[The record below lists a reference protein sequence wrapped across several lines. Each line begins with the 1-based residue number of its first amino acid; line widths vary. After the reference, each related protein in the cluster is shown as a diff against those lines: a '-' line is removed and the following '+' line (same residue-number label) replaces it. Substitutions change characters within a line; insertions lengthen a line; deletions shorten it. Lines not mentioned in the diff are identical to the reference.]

1 MQAEPPQRESQVWS
15 VGALCL
21 AMADALNARFQRLT
35 VRGELSQIT
44 YAASG
49 HVYFSLKDEEGQ
61 IRCAMFRQQAR
72 NLERRLSDGL
82 KVTLKGRLSIYS
94 PRGDLQLI
102 VDALQVAGQGDL
114 YEQFLRLK
122 QQLQSEGLFEPAR
135 KRELTPYPRRI
146 GLVTSPDGAA
156 LHDVLTTLKRHVP
169 HVPVVFSPS
178 LVQGPQAPALLIQA
192 LNRLKAVPDV
202 DVVLL
207 VRGGGSLEDLWAF
220 NDEALVRQVAA
231 LPWPVITGVGH
242 ETDFT
247 LVDFVSD
254 CRAPTPTGAAEMCAW
269 PARACHDQL
278 DQWDGRMRERMQT
291 ALNQAQQR
299 LDQCSQALK
308 QPRVRLHDWQRG
320 LDRITWQLRQ
330 ALTLSIQTH
339 QSRLRDRVQR
349 HAGAFDQALVKRRNQ
364 LSHWAVRLEALN
376 PDHVLSRG
384 FVRLSDPSGAVVA
397 SVHQVKPGDA
407 VLAHFHDGEAGMQV
421 ESKRSF

>member
-1 MQAEPPQRESQVWS
+1 
-15 VGALCL
+15 
-21 AMADALNARFQRLT
+21 MADALNARFQRLT

-61 IRCAMFRQQAR
+61 IRCAMFRQQAK
-72 NLERRLSDGL
+72 NLERRLCDGL

-122 QQLQSEGLFEPAR
+122 QQLQSEGLFEAGR

-169 HVPVVFSPS
+169 HVPVVFAPS
-178 LVQGPQAPALLIQA
+178 LVQGPQAPGLLIQA
-192 LNRLKAVPDV
+192 LNRLKAIPDV

-220 NDEALVRQVAA
+220 NDEGLVRQVAA
-231 LPWPVITGVGH
+231 SPWPVITGVGH

-254 CRAPTPTGAAEMCAW
+254 CRAPTPTGAAEMCAR

-349 HAGAFDQALVKRRNQ
+349 HAAAFDQAVVKRRNQ

-397 SVHQVKPGDA
+397 SIHQVQPGDA
-407 VLAHFHDGEAGMQV
+407 VRAHFHDGEAGMQV
-421 ESKRSF
+421 EDKRSF

>member
-1 MQAEPPQRESQVWS
+1 
-15 VGALCL
+15 
-21 AMADALNARFQRLT
+21 
-35 VRGELSQIT
+35 
-44 YAASG
+44 
-49 HVYFSLKDEEGQ
+49 
-61 IRCAMFRQQAR
+61 
-72 NLERRLSDGL
+72 
-82 KVTLKGRLSIYS
+82 
-94 PRGDLQLI
+94 

-122 QQLQSEGLFEPAR
+122 QQLQSEGLFEAGR
-135 KRELTPYPRRI
+135 KRELSLYPRRI

-156 LHDVLTTLKRHVP
+156 LHDVITTLKRHVP

-178 LVQGPQAPALLIQA
+178 LVQGPQAPGLLIQA
-192 LNRLKAVPDV
+192 LNRLKAIPEV

-220 NDEALVRQVAA
+220 NDEGLVRHLAA

-254 CRAPTPTGAAEMCAW
+254 CRAPTPTAAAEMCAS
-269 PARACHDQL
+269 PARACHDLL
-278 DQWDGRMRERMQT
+278 DQWEARMSTRMHL
-291 ALNQAQQR
+291 ALNHSQQR
-299 LDQCSQALK
+299 LDQCAQALK

-330 ALTLSIQTH
+330 ALTLSMQTH
-339 QSRLRDRVQR
+339 QSRLRDRAQQHTSAWDR
-349 HAGAFDQALVKRRNQ
+349 ALVLRRNQ

-376 PDHVLSRG
+376 PDQVLARG
-384 FVRLSDPSGAVVA
+384 FVRLSDRFGSVVA
-397 SVHQVKPGDA
+397 SVHQLEPGDA

-421 ESKRSF
+421 EAKRSV